1 MSGVGDGGMTGLP
14 ASCLS
19 PCHGFFGIVEQWK
32 TSTHYAAFISNIG
45 NDEVSSWTGPTACG
59 NCHAQDAIELRVA
72 NDIATQG
79 GGAVTNAKNGQL
91 DYRNP
96 TNAALSEATYTGMS
110 KVAQV
115 GCVTCHSVTPAS
127 DPHRTGLAYAPGSF
141 PLRVP
146 SGANDGARIEKS
158 PDTTAVTG
166 TVAGVGV
173 SNTCIWCHRS
183 RKDVTNYIGMDT
195 ALTKTSWG
203 PHHGPQA
210 DVYSG
215 AGGYHYAGLSY
226 GTSTHQQ
233 KLGCVD
239 CHMPPVADNGKSPN
253 HSFYPQVAAC
263 TSCHSGATD
272 FDINGGRSQTQA
284 SLFELQKALNDAGY
298 LTRSEEAPY
307 QALSSSELGDGNF
320 PLDNARPGGAPDG
333 GTLHLTA
340 DQAGALYDYL
350 IVARDASLGAHNPKY
365 TRQII
370 YDAFFAITGHAP
382 STIVR
387 PQ

>member
-1 MSGVGDGGMTGLP
+1 MSVGDGGMAGLP
-14 ASCLS
+14 TSCLT

-32 TSTHYAAFISNIG
+32 TSTHYATFISNIG
-45 NDEVSSWTGPTACG
+45 DDEVATWTGPGPCG

-72 NDIATQG
+72 NAIATQG
-79 GGAVTNAKNGQL
+79 GGVVTNAMHGELN
-91 DYRNP
+91 YRNP
-96 TNAALSEATYTGMS
+96 MTGALAESTYTGAS

-115 GCVTCHSVTPAS
+115 GCVTCHSVTEAT
-127 DPHRTGLAYAPGSF
+127 DPHRTGLPYTPGSF

-146 SGANDGARIEKS
+146 SGATDEARIEKS

-166 TVAGVGV
+166 TAASVGT

-183 RKDVTNYIGMDT
+183 RKDVTNYIGADT
-195 ALTKTSWG
+195 LLTSVNWG
-203 PHHGPQA
+203 PHDGPQG

-215 AGGYHYAGLSY
+215 AGGYHYAGKSY

-239 CHMPPVADNGKSPN
+239 CHMPGVAENNKSAN
-253 HSFYPQVAAC
+253 HSFYPQVS
-263 TSCHSGATD
+263 SCLPCHPGVTN
-272 FDINGGRSQTQA
+272 FDVNGGRSQTQLA
-284 SLFELQKALNDAGY
+284 VFELQKALNDAGF
-298 LTRSEEAPY
+298 LTRSTAAPY
-307 QALSSSELGDGNF
+307 LPLSDKELADGFF
-320 PLDNARPGGAPDG
+320 PLDKTRPGGAPDG
-333 GTLHLTA
+333 GNLHLTP

-365 TRQII
+365 TRQLI
-370 YDAFFAITGHAP
+370 YDAYFAITGKPPTTTA
-382 STIVR
+382 R

>member
-1 MSGVGDGGMTGLP
+1 MTGLP

-91 DYRNP
+91 NYRNP

-127 DPHRTGLAYAPGSF
+127 DPHRTGLPYAPGTF

-158 PDTTAVTG
+158 PDTTAITG

-215 AGGYHYAGLSY
+215 AGGYHYAGLIVGNVDPPTEARVRRLPHTPWRTMASRRTTRFTLRSPRAPLCHQGD
-226 GTSTHQQ
+226 GTSISTAVDRNPGIA
-233 KLGCVD
+233 LRGCESAERRWV
-239 CHMPPVADNGKSPN
+239 P
-253 HSFYPQVAAC
+253 Y
-263 TSCHSGATD
+263 
-272 FDINGGRSQTQA
+272 
-284 SLFELQKALNDAGY
+284 
-298 LTRSEEAPY
+298 RSEEAPY
-307 QALSSSELGDGNF
+307 LALSSSELDDGNSRSTTRA
-320 PLDNARPGGAPDG
+320 PAAPPCGTLHPDG
-333 GTLHLTA
+333 GSGRRSTTTLHR
-340 DQAGALYDYL
+340 GA
-350 IVARDASLGAHNPKY
+350 
-365 TRQII
+365 
-370 YDAFFAITGHAP
+370 
-382 STIVR
+382 
-387 PQ
+387 